1 MAFFSKSLRN
11 WTKKHD
17 FIEGLTE
24 WSPTK
29 YAELTEF
36 TAEFFPTEYAELTE
50 FITEYSP
57 TDFTEIHRIYCWVF
71 AHRIRRTHRIYY
83 WVFSHRFHRNTQNL
97 LQSILPQIS
106 DAILGG
112 ALVSARLCRLPEQEV
127 HQPSKQWSS
136 HRFHRST
143 QMVRVRIIKTTK
155 YAHVKDGEVADSI
168 AVEHNVLAT
177 FFPTLFH
184 RRRTESNRTANGN
197 RSDGERNLI
206 GRRTET
212 DRTADANG
220 GTLRGCTCLK
230 CTNRARVAPTEQEL
244 HQPSKKCT
252 NRARMHQ
259 PSKSCTLCKP
269 HQ

>member
-24 WSPTK
+24 WSPTE

-36 TAEFFPTEYAELTE
+36 TAEFSPTEYAECTEFTAEYFPTEYAELVE

-57 TDFTEIHRIYCWVF
+57 TDFRCNFRGCTCLRSALPLARARSAPTKQTV
-71 AHRIRRTHRIYY
+71 
-83 WVFSHRFHRNTQNL
+83 
-97 LQSILPQIS
+97 ILPQIS
-106 DAILGG
+106 LYTVLL
-112 ALVSARLCRLPEQEV
+112 LVMT
-127 HQPSKQWSS
+127 S

-143 QMVRVRIIKTTK
+143 QIVRVRIIKTTK

-184 RRRTESNRTANGN
+184 RRRTESNRTANG
-197 RSDGERNLI
+197 I
-206 GRRTET
+206 
-212 DRTADANG
+212 
-220 GTLRGCTCLK
+220 
-230 CTNRARVAPTEQEL
+230 
-244 HQPSKKCT
+244 
-252 NRARMHQ
+252 
-259 PSKSCTLCKP
+259 
-269 HQ
+269 